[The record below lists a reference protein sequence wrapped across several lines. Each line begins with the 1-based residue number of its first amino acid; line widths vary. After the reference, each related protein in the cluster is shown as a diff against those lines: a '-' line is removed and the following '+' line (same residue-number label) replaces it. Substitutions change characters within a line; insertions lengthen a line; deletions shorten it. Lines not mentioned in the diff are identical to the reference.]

1 MSEEERTSEQELT
14 DVAVTCATCE
24 KEIGD
29 DLYIHREGLCELPEK
44 VKFIGYGTFMT
55 QALQRFEGA
64 MEGSTY
70 GIPITI
76 LGMVEVEGYRR
87 LCYPNSPYP
96 YVIKEEGK
104 SFLGMTFE
112 TDRKNVRDLD
122 RVEGVP
128 RHYTRETVTLGDE
141 DYFIYA
147 ASAETYRTYG
157 VEAMHNYDL
166 ADFWHERVRMEAT
179 DKAMETFP
187 ELQEERDGASE
198 VKARYPHVYAKKEEP
213 APYIPP
219 DEDGTPG
226 FPTPT
231 DEDDEDAG

>member
-1 MSEEERTSEQELT
+1 MSEDIIVSDLVCDSCKNDILDSQEYTHQEISSEEG
-14 DVAVTCATCE
+14 E
-24 KEIGD
+24 KDIYYHD
-29 DLYIHREGLCELPEK
+29 RDPCNLPEK

-55 QALQRFEGA
+55 QALQRFAGE
-64 MEGSTY
+64 METYTY

-87 LCYPNSPYP
+87 LCYPNSGYP
-96 YVIKEEGK
+96 YVIKEDDKG
-104 SFLGMTFE
+104 FLGMAFE

-122 RVEGVP
+122 RVEGTP

-141 DYFIYA
+141 DYFIYV
-147 ASAETYRTYG
+147 ASQETYKEYG
-157 VEAMHNYDL
+157 VEKMHNYDF

-179 DKAMETFP
+179 EKAMEAFP

-198 VKARYPHVYAKKEEP
+198 VKARFPHVYAKKEEEP

-219 DEDGTPG
+219 DEDDI
-226 FPTPT
+226 
-231 DEDDEDAG
+231 DE